1 MSRLE
6 WEVSSLSPL
15 VNEIKD
21 TLMSE
26 LLDTLERVK
35 NELRLRTDK
44 KLEVITEDAN
54 TLKDRLAT
62 LESGGITRKE
72 SMKSELA
79 EQIRPLRKRI
89 TDLEAENKTIRAELT
104 QLKMKLATVAKDT
117 TATTASNAPVSSQ
130 STITIA
136 PQEPLPLIFPPLPVY
151 LISSST
157 HSDDWT
163 HPPIPPPPSSTTS
176 PSGTGK
182 TSEQISILSQRHSP
196 AEENKTQ
203 RTKNRYWNNGNT
215 SWGLC
220 YPRY

>member
-26 LLDTLERVK
+26 LLDIVERVK

-44 KLEVITEDAN
+44 KLKVITEDVN
-54 TLKDRLAT
+54 IFKDRLAT

-72 SMKSELA
+72 TLKSELA

-117 TATTASNAPVSSQ
+117 TTTTASNAPISYQ

-136 PQEPLPLIFPPLPVY
+136 PRNHY
-151 LISSST
+151 
-157 HSDDWT
+157 H
-163 HPPIPPPPSSTTS
+163 
-176 PSGTGK
+176 
-182 TSEQISILSQRHSP
+182 
-196 AEENKTQ
+196 
-203 RTKNRYWNNGNT
+203 
-215 SWGLC
+215 
-220 YPRY
+220 

>member
-1 MSRLE
+1 MIIAGSPIIKSRMSRLE
-6 WEVSSLSPL
+6 SEVSSLSPL

-26 LLDTLERVK
+26 LLDTVERVK

-72 SMKSELA
+72 SLKSELA

-117 TATTASNAPVSSQ
+117 HHHHHHQSLHREGRWGTTDDFATGFLHLYKYMN
-130 STITIA
+130 TI
-136 PQEPLPLIFPPLPVY
+136 
-151 LISSST
+151 
-157 HSDDWT
+157 
-163 HPPIPPPPSSTTS
+163 
-176 PSGTGK
+176 
-182 TSEQISILSQRHSP
+182 
-196 AEENKTQ
+196 
-203 RTKNRYWNNGNT
+203 
-215 SWGLC
+215 
-220 YPRY
+220 